1 MALRS
6 GPVGVVSAEEDLA
19 QMSRLLDVNKERSPV
34 RAVASWVTPCGTHP
48 CACLGL
54 KARPGQRGLSASG
67 SGSSSLG
74 SLTEG
79 DEQDGD
85 DSVRLLGLHLCARPQ
100 PRVAYPRCYALLG
113 LFLV

>member
-1 MALRS
+1 
-6 GPVGVVSAEEDLA
+6 VGRT
-19 QMSRLLDVNKERSPV
+19 MRH
-34 RAVASWVTPCGTHP
+34 TPL
-48 CACLGL
+48 CLGL
-54 KARPGQRGLSASG
+54 KALPGQRGLSASG

-85 DSVRLLGLHLCARPQ
+85 DSVRLLGFHLCTRPQ